1 VIRPPVENVGCGQ
14 PIALKLSAKVLRNH
28 SALHPAS
35 GNVLVTRSSMQ
46 ASKLKQL

>member
-1 VIRPPVENVGCGQ
+1 VIRPPVKDVGCGQ

-28 SALHPAS
+28 SALHPITRD
-35 GNVLVTRSSMQ
+35 VLVTRSSMQ